1 MSFYVSG
8 HMAAVE
14 ENKRLAAERIAY
26 KTTASTNEI
35 LREINKNLDEIKAI
49 MHDLIMIMKYTNQT
63 AYAQAKIQKAY
74 EETLDDGKS
83 A

>member
-1 MSFYVSG
+1 MSFYVAG
-8 HMAAVE
+8 HMAAQE
-14 ENKRLAAERIAY
+14 ANKRLAAERIAY

-35 LREINKNLDEIKAI
+35 LREINANLEEMKSLMYD
-49 MHDLIMIMKYTNQT
+49 MCMIMKYTNHT

-74 EETLDDGKS
+74 EETLGNGES